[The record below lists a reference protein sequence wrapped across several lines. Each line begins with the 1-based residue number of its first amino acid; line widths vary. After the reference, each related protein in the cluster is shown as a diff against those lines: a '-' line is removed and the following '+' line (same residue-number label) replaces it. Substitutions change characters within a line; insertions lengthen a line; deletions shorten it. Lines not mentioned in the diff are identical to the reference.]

1 MDYIS
6 GYPFTLVL
14 VYVVP
19 VFTHGRSMRGNEMP
33 AGLTNCER
41 MSDGFIEGGDNA
53 LSGLLGFS
61 CIFPC
66 YWEMFQQWPLVHFKG
81 TDQRRTYILTGSVGE
96 VYPEAIA
103 SGVTS
108 SDP

>member
-33 AGLTNCER
+33 FGRTVCER
-41 MSDGFIEGGDNA
+41 MSDGFIEGGIMRFRVY
-53 LSGLLGFS
+53 LGFHVYS
-61 CIFPC
+61 LAIGKCSSNGHWSISR
-66 YWEMFQQWPLVHFKG
+66 VRIKG
-81 TDQRRTYILTGSVGE
+81 GDTY
-96 VYPEAIA
+96 
-103 SGVTS
+103 
-108 SDP
+108 